1 LGVSFFRLYVILG
14 LNKLPYPHEEAGVRV
29 TLRYS
34 DTLSDPSSL
43 EKLREDF
50 QGIAAIQGWP
60 VDLMDRESRS
70 YRTGGGR
77 TMAPPL
83 ALAGLKVVV
92 HPQTDPL
99 WLTFDESGV
108 LTRLGSYP
116 LGQVS
121 PLGEARSSR
130 LGFLHQSQ
138 ASMQTSIG
146 GSELHTTVVGL
157 LDYLKRAY
165 VHDLRVTDDTGFWED
180 RDAEALRRLMDGR

>member
-1 LGVSFFRLYVILG
+1 LK
-14 LNKLPYPHEEAGVRV
+14 KLPYPQEEAGVRV

-34 DTLSDPSSL
+34 GTLSDPSSL
-43 EKLREDF
+43 AKLREDF
-50 QGIAAIQGWP
+50 QDIAAIHGWP
-60 VDLMDRESRS
+60 VDLMDRERGSSRI
-70 YRTGGGR
+70 GGGR

-83 ALAGLKVVV
+83 ALAGIKIVV

-99 WLTFDESGV
+99 WLTFDEAGV

-116 LGQVS
+116 IGQAHRDEGAPRS
-121 PLGEARSSR
+121 PR

-146 GSELHTTVVGL
+146 GSELHVTVVGL

-165 VHDLRVTDDTGFWED
+165 IHDLRVTDDTGYWED
-180 RDAEALRRLMDGR
+180 RDADALRRLMDGR

>member
-1 LGVSFFRLYVILG
+1 
-14 LNKLPYPHEEAGVRV
+14 LNKLPYPQEEAGMRV

-34 DTLSDPSSL
+34 GTLSDPSSL
-43 EKLREDF
+43 AKLREDF
-50 QGIAAIQGWP
+50 QDIAAIHGWP
-60 VDLMDRESRS
+60 VDLMDRETVSHNRM
-70 YRTGGGR
+70 GGAR

-83 ALAGLKVVV
+83 ALAGIKVVV

-99 WLTFDESGV
+99 WLTFDEVGV

-116 LGQVS
+116 IGQ
-121 PLGEARSSR
+121 ARDDGAPRSTR

-146 GSELHTTVVGL
+146 GSELHLTVVGL

-165 VHDLRVTDDTGFWED
+165 MHDLRVTDDTGYWED
-180 RDAEALRRLMDGR
+180 RDADALRRLMDGR

>member
-1 LGVSFFRLYVILG
+1 M
-14 LNKLPYPHEEAGVRV
+14 RV
-29 TLRYS
+29 TVRYS
-34 DTLSDPSSL
+34 GTLSDPSSL
-43 EKLREDF
+43 VKLREDF
-50 QGIAAIQGWP
+50 QDIAATQGWP
-60 VDLMDRESRS
+60 VDLMDRENVFRSRM
-70 YRTGGGR
+70 GGGR

-99 WLTFDESGV
+99 WLTFDEAGV
-108 LTRLGSYP
+108 LTRLGSFP
-116 LGQVS
+116 IGQA
-121 PLGEARSSR
+121 PALGEERSPR

-146 GSELHTTVVGL
+146 GSELHLTVVGL

-165 VHDLRVTDDTGFWED
+165 VHDLKVTDDSGFWDD